1 MPPAANRFGRTI
13 SIILVATAIGAIAG
27 GGVVLSLVDVPTGQ
41 AAASARPHTLAAPV
55 QHGSHSRLHSRTPSM
70 DLGAN
75 GRLGAA
81 KPARTRRLRRQR
93 ILHLWHLEV
102 ALNQAS
108 ARAHTLA
115 APVEALISAPEAA
128 QPNPQPVVESSMD
141 SGSNGRLGA
150 EASTNP
156 KIAAPADIAPLA
168 EVALN
173 EASVKVATPPS
184 AAAAPAENKT
194 TKNRRVARHA
204 EPRVARGGYG
214 AWGWGGTASHLY

>member
-1 MPPAANRFGRTI
+1 MLRVKNFEPQWGYAPAANRFGRTI
-13 SIILVATAIGAIAG
+13 SIILVATAIGAISG
-27 GGVVLSLVDVPTGQ
+27 GGVVLSLVDLPTGQ
-41 AAASARPHTLAAPV
+41 ASARPHTLAAPV
-55 QHGSHSRLHSRTPSM
+55 QALIEAAQPNPAM
-70 DLGAN
+70 DSGAN
-75 GRLGAA
+75 GRLRAA
-81 KPARTRRLRRQR
+81 PADIAPLA
-93 ILHLWHLEV
+93 WV

>member
-1 MPPAANRFGRTI
+1 MLRVKNFEPQWGYVPAANRFGRTV
-13 SIILVATAIGAIAG
+13 SIILVATAIGAISG
-27 GGVVLSLVDVPTGQ
+27 GGVVLSLVDLPTGQ
-41 AAASARPHTLAAPV
+41 ASARPHTLAAPV
-55 QHGSHSRLHSRTPSM
+55 QAIIEAAQPNPSM
-70 DLGAN
+70 DSGAN
-75 GRLGAA
+75 GRLRAA
-81 KPARTRRLRRQR
+81 PADIAPLAG
-93 ILHLWHLEV
+93 V

-108 ARAHTLA
+108 AHTLA
-115 APVEALISAPEAA
+115 APVEALIGAPEAA

-150 EASTNP
+150 EATTNP
-156 KIAAPADIAPLA
+156 KIAAPADTAPLA

-194 TKNRRVARHA
+194 TKNRRGAHHA
-204 EPRVARGGYG
+204 GPRVARGGYG

>member
-1 MPPAANRFGRTI
+1 MLRVKNFEPQWGYAPAANRFGRTI
-13 SIILVATAIGAIAG
+13 SIILVATAIGAISG
-27 GGVVLSLVDVPTGQ
+27 GGVVLSLVDLPTGQ
-41 AAASARPHTLAAPV
+41 ASARPHTLAAPV
-55 QHGSHSRLHSRTPSM
+55 QALIEAAQPNPSM
-70 DLGAN
+70 DSGAN
-75 GRLGAA
+75 GRLRAA
-81 KPARTRRLRRQR
+81 PLA
-93 ILHLWHLEV
+93 WV

-156 KIAAPADIAPLA
+156 KISAPADIAPLA

>member
-1 MPPAANRFGRTI
+1 MLRVKNFEPQWGYAPAANRFGRTI
-13 SIILVATAIGAIAG
+13 SIILVATAIGAISG
-27 GGVVLSLVDVPTGQ
+27 GGVVLSLVDLPTGQ
-41 AAASARPHTLAAPV
+41 ASARPHTLAAPV
-55 QHGSHSRLHSRTPSM
+55 Q
-70 DLGAN
+70 
-75 GRLGAA
+75 
-81 KPARTRRLRRQR
+81 
-93 ILHLWHLEV
+93 
-102 ALNQAS
+102 
-108 ARAHTLA
+108 
-115 APVEALISAPEAA
+115 ALIEAA
-128 QPNPQPVVESSMD
+128 QPNPSMD

>member
-1 MPPAANRFGRTI
+1 MDPLVLSDNRHLPRCTELNGAPTLRSAGRGKPAIKRELSKMRHAKNFHPEWDHVPVANRFLI
-13 SIILVATAIGAIAG
+13 AMAIGAIAG
-27 GGVVLSLVDVPTGQ
+27 GGVVLSLADVSTGQ
-41 AAASARPHTLAAPV
+41 AS
-55 QHGSHSRLHSRTPSM
+55 
-70 DLGAN
+70 
-75 GRLGAA
+75 
-81 KPARTRRLRRQR
+81 
-93 ILHLWHLEV
+93 V
-102 ALNQAS
+102 A
-108 ARAHTLA
+108 AHTLA

-150 EASTNP
+150 EASTSP